1 MAKRQREWAKRR
13 RDELVMLLGGACVEC
28 GATTKL
34 EIDHVNGR
42 DYDIRRLCASSRVSR
57 YWREYRGGV
66 LLTVRCNECNA
77 RRGDPRLP
85 GPDLSDVDA
94 PF

>member
-13 RDELVMLLGGACVEC
+13 RNDLVMLLGGVCVEC

-42 DYDIRRLCASSRVSR
+42 DYDIRRLCPSARVSR
-57 YWREYRGGV
+57 YWREYREGIP
-66 LLTVRCNECNA
+66 LTVRCKECNT
-77 RRGDPRLP
+77 RRGDPRP
-85 GPDLSDVDA
+85 PEPVEDN